1 MAKKLIYVLFVIL
14 FGIQESQGQEL
25 NCTVNVNF
33 SKIGGA
39 DQQLYQAMQTSIM
52 EFMNTRKW
60 TNDIFQ
66 EQERIV
72 SNITIM
78 LDERVS
84 TNQFKA
90 TVQIQ
95 SVRPVFNSG
104 YTSVLLNHT
113 DPDWVFEYIEFQP
126 LEYNENTFLNN
137 LSSLLAY
144 YAYTIIGL
152 DYDSFSELGGTAF
165 HQQAQQVVI
174 NAQNAI
180 EPGWRQNQNL
190 RNRYWFNENLLN
202 NAFKPFRESIYT
214 YHYHGLDAMHRSEN
228 VIEAR
233 KKITDAITKMHNV
246 HKSKPGSMVQQVY
259 LTGKLT
265 EIVGIYSKAQAA
277 EKSNVLTMLS
287 EIDPPNIL
295 QYQRINNPWF
305 LS

>member
-1 MAKKLIYVLFVIL
+1 MAKKIVSAFLTLLLGSFM
-14 FGIQESQGQEL
+14 GHAQEL
-25 NCTVNVNF
+25 NCMVNVNF

-95 SVRPVFNSG
+95 STRPVFNSG
-104 YTSVLLNHT
+104 YNAVLLNHT

-137 LSSLLAY
+137 LSSLLAF

-152 DYDSFSELGGTAF
+152 DYDSFSELGGTEF

-190 RNRYWFNENLLN
+190 RNRYWLNENLLN
-202 NAFKPFRESIYT
+202 TAFKPFRESIYT
-214 YHYHGLDAMHRSEN
+214 YHRQGLDAMHRSEN
-228 VIEAR
+228 VIDAR
-233 KKITDAITKMHNV
+233 KKITEAITKMHQV

-259 LTGKLT
+259 LNGKLT

-295 QYQRINNPWF
+295 QYQRINNP
-305 LS
+305 